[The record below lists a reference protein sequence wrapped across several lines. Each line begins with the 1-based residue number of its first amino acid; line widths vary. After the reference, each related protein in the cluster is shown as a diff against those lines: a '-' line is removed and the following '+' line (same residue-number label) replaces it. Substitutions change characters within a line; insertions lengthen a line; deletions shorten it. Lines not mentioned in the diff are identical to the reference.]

1 MKAIKKNVGSAAKCS
16 KKEIYF
22 VLITSLLPK
31 LPESANKGRLGCI
44 YTLSVVCFLTGKDSP
59 KNFCPIW
66 LNGCFTIVFDI
77 KNKKNTRRAFSR
89 WCNARKITL
98 WRELPFF
105 PPYGQKI
112 GVHANLN
119 SCSTTRYFGKHPEL
133 RNVFGMRDEVF
144 PGMIDK
150 E

>member
-1 MKAIKKNVGSAAKCS
+1 MNIIQGKSVKYLEKLFLIELHSFQICFARSVCMKAIKKNVGSAAKCS

-105 PPYGQKI
+105 PPLWSEDRSPCK
-112 GVHANLN
+112 
-119 SCSTTRYFGKHPEL
+119 S
-133 RNVFGMRDEVF
+133 
-144 PGMIDK
+144 
-150 E
+150 